1 MDNGDRDKWIAPIL
15 FGVAALSIYSISR
28 ISNQEQPLMDEKT
41 EFAALMNYS
50 HEIHIKIEKFL
61 KIHPEIRIP
70 DEYID
75 PVTLQLMEDPVMLSD
90 YQTYNRKTALLLL
103 KYKKNSPHL
112 ISTPLLDDFIEDKTD
127 LKACIDS
134 WLEALNLQYGK
145 NFKIRL

>member
-1 MDNGDRDKWIAPIL
+1 IL
-15 FGVAALSIYSISR
+15 FGVAALSIYGISR
-28 ISNQEQPLMDEKT
+28 ISNQPSEKPMDEKS
-41 EFAALMNYS
+41 EFEALMNYS
-50 HEIHIKIEKFL
+50 HEIHHKIEKFL
-61 KIHPEIRIP
+61 IEHPKERIVIP
-70 DEYID
+70 DEYLD

-134 WLEALNLQYGK
+134 
-145 NFKIRL
+145 